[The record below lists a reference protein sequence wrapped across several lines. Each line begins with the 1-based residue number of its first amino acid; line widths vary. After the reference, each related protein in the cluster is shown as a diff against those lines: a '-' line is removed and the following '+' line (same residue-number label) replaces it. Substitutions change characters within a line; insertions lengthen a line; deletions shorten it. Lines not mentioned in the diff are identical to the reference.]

1 MKDKL
6 ERLEKRCMKEIDRL
20 YGNTDLYYY
29 EVFIT
34 PNPNDRYLVIKFA
47 VINPENPKYLCWQ
60 ARAEVRLSKR
70 GNVIYATRIP
80 SNEKHGYR
88 KDGTFDDG
96 VRYIDHP
103 ANLKQTLEKL
113 ENYRQHYLR
122 TGYRM
127 LLNENIEQAL
137 DYLPG

>member
-1 MKDKL
+1 MNDKL

-20 YGNTDLYYY
+20 YDNTDLYYY

-47 VINPENPKYLCWQ
+47 VKNPENPKYLCWH

-70 GNVIYATRIP
+70 GNAIYATRIP

-88 KDGTFDDG
+88 KDGTYDDG
-96 VRYIDHP
+96 RRYIDNP
-103 ANLKQTLEKL
+103 ANLKQALEKL
-113 ENYRQHYLR
+113 ESYRREYLR
-122 TGYRM
+122 GDYMR
-127 LLNENIEQAL
+127 LENMMNAKAIEE
-137 DYLPG
+137 LP